1 LPDVTTPQAFSFL
14 IKKLNTEEVLIM
26 FEADTTTTQV
36 VVMYLIVFVFFFGL
50 AVALV
55 KKNS

>member
-1 LPDVTTPQAFSFL
+1 
-14 IKKLNTEEVLIM
+14 M

-36 VVMYLIVFVFFFGL
+36 VVMYLIAFVFFFGL
-50 AVALV
+50 AVALL

>member
-1 LPDVTTPQAFSFL
+1 MFTTFTS
-14 IKKLNTEEVLIM
+14 TG
-26 FEADTTTTQV
+26 QV
-36 VVMYLIVFVFFFGL
+36 VVMYLIAFVFFFGL

>member
-1 LPDVTTPQAFSFL
+1 
-14 IKKLNTEEVLIM
+14 M

-36 VVMYLIVFVFFFGL
+36 VVMYAIAFVFFFGL